1 MDAFFLFYKPF
12 SNFSKKIYFIPTQPF
27 LNERHL
33 PYVTKKMKV
42 FIQKSTTEEKL
53 IAGCKKQKGSAQKA
67 LFDKYSGKMLSICCR
82 YINDNLEAEGT
93 MVTAFVKIFERI
105 NQYSGEGS
113 FEGWMRRIMVNESL
127 MYLRKNKNM
136 SLNIDIEEVYELPQ
150 FNRLE
155 DHLEAA
161 DLMTLINQLPVG
173 YRTVFNL
180 YAIEGYSHKEIGE
193 KLSVSENTSKSQLS
207 RARSSLQKQLVELEQ
222 NLITRHGIK

>member
-1 MDAFFLFYKPF
+1 
-12 SNFSKKIYFIPTQPF
+12 
-27 LNERHL
+27 
-33 PYVTKKMKV
+33 
-42 FIQKSTTEEKL
+42 
-53 IAGCKKQKGSAQKA
+53 
-67 LFDKYSGKMLSICCR
+67 
-82 YINDNLEAEGT
+82 LEAEGT

>member
-1 MDAFFLFYKPF
+1 
-12 SNFSKKIYFIPTQPF
+12 
-27 LNERHL
+27 
-33 PYVTKKMKV
+33 
-42 FIQKSTTEEKL
+42 
-53 IAGCKKQKGSAQKA
+53 
-67 LFDKYSGKMLSICCR
+67 
-82 YINDNLEAEGT
+82 